1 MKAIEKFLLSALIL
15 FLLPFVVSAHPG
27 HDHEG
32 TLWQIF
38 THFVFT
44 YYIYFIAGLGIITGL
59 FGYARYRMSRQKNS
73 LLHREEN
80 KE

>member
-38 THFVFT
+38 THFVLT
-44 YYIYFIAGLGIITGL
+44 YYIYFIVGLGLITGVY
-59 FGYARYRMSRQKNS
+59 GYLRAMRK
-73 LLHREEN
+73 REKQDIVRGDEN
-80 KE
+80 KK